1 MVQLTNRQHSLIYIL
16 RKQILPV
23 KSEQLCQELNISQR
37 TLRYDIN
44 DLNSIAKCKF
54 IKSGSTGYYID
65 ESLDVSEIF
74 TDISLTDEEDFNH
87 WIAIKLIDYTDM
99 SIYHLA
105 EDFAISTT
113 TINNLLPQIKSL
125 LKAFNIDLV
134 KHGYDLS
141 IKGSESDKRR
151 FLMHFLYKNGSNDHF
166 YIDFSEQY
174 YDLLTPKFIHE
185 LVNRV
190 IERMGVHIGDIY
202 NRNVVLIFSV
212 VLQRIHQGYSIEDIN
227 PSFEISPDSMETF
240 FIDEVVKE
248 LQEETDVIFSDKELK
263 YLYVSIIS
271 LIKGGKYTDDYNSND
286 PLVLKDMIQGFLK
299 ETMEHFELD
308 GDYLSIID
316 NICNH
321 IFYMIQR
328 IKNNTFFNNDIS
340 NSIRHSNPYVYD
352 VALYFALKIEK
363 AFNISIPGSE
373 IGLLALYIGSLIPSN
388 TYSFKAKVV
397 IVCPNYNHIQNLLER
412 AINKAFPSQIEIV
425 DIISGYPAL
434 GEKKDY
440 DFIISVLDKHNTLEN
455 VVYISPLIG
464 PKETEKIEAKLIQL
478 LKFKESQ
485 SLKNCFKKYFS
496 PEYFFY
502 NEPLTDGND
511 ILKMI
516 TDKMVKDNIIP
527 KEYYDDVIKREK
539 LISTA
544 FFNRFAV
551 PHSLEVKGQKIM
563 IAYYYSSKP
572 ISWFGVNV
580 NTILL
585 LVTKE
590 YDENF
595 SKLYE
600 LLFEIMM
607 NNDWSLRLQQCKTYE
622 EMLEFASNIL

>member
-1 MVQLTNRQHSLIYIL
+1 MVQLTNRQHSIIYIL
-16 RKQILPV
+16 RKHILPV
-23 KSEQLCQELNISQR
+23 KSEQICQELDISQR

-54 IKSGSTGYYID
+54 IKSGSAGYYID
-65 ESLDVSEIF
+65 ETI
-74 TDISLTDEEDFNH
+74 DISKIFGDIHLSDEVDFNH

-105 EDFAISTT
+105 EDFSVSVT
-113 TINNLLPQIKSL
+113 TINNLLPKIKEI
-125 LKAFNIDLV
+125 LKVFNLTLT

-141 IKGSESDKRR
+141 VKGTEADKRR
-151 FLMHFLYKNGSNDHF
+151 FLMHFLYQNGSNDHF
-166 YIDFSEQY
+166 YADFSEQY
-174 YDLLTPKFIHE
+174 YDLLTPDFIHDI
-185 LVNRV
+185 VNRV
-190 IERMGVHIGDIY
+190 IDRIGVHIGDIY
-202 NRNVVLIFSV
+202 NRNIVLIFSV
-212 VLQRIHQGYSIEDIN
+212 VLQRIHQGYSIEELPSPFSIN
-227 PSFEISPDSMETF
+227 PDSMEVF

-248 LQEETDVIFSDKELK
+248 IEEDTDVKFSDKELN
-263 YLYVSIIS
+263 YLYVSITS
-271 LIKGGKYTDDYNSND
+271 LIKGAKYSDEYNSNNPTKLND
-286 PLVLKDMIQGFLK
+286 TIELFLK
-299 ETMEHFELD
+299 ETMQHFDLNEN
-308 GDYLSIID
+308 YQPIID

-328 IKNNTFFNNDIS
+328 IQNNTFFNNDIS

-363 AFNISIPGSE
+363 AFDISIPGSE

-388 TYSFKAKVV
+388 TYCFKAKVV

-434 GEKKDY
+434 DNKKDY

-464 PKETEKIEAKLIQL
+464 PKETEKIETKLIQL

-485 SLKNCFKKYFS
+485 NLKNCFKKYFS

-502 NEPLTDGND
+502 NESLTDGNE
-511 ILKMI
+511 ILKVI
-516 TDKMVKDNIIP
+516 TDKMVNDNIISR
-527 KEYYDDVIKREK
+527 EYYDDVIKREK
-539 LISTA
+539 LVSTA

-551 PHSLEVKGQKIM
+551 PHSLEVKGKKTM

-600 LLFEIMM
+600 LLFEIMT

-622 EMLEFASNIL
+622 EMLDFASNIL